1 MDFAGPYIKAFKAGL
16 SEPVIDRE
24 MLVYW
29 YRPMMKDI
37 DCDGT
42 DACHTRP
49 DGWQFVKDTVFVA
62 SFSKT
67 GGSVK
72 VTSGGKVVEKDIGAG
87 VTMME
92 FDMAVGDQTFE
103 MTTSTAKLSGKSA
116 QPILGSCWVS
126 DLRVF
131 GCYLSPEADK
141 DEFFCDRTEPLITL
155 ISTPACSPEQERLI
169 TTLYTQSTSFT

>member
-1 MDFAGPYIKAFKAGL
+1 MPHTALMDFAGPYIKAFKAGL
-16 SEPVIDRE
+16 GEPVIDRE

-42 DACHTRP
+42 DACRTRP
-49 DGWQFVKDTVFVA
+49 DGWQFVEDTVFVA

-67 GGSVK
+67 SGSVK

-87 VTMME
+87 VTMLE

-116 QPILGSCWVS
+116 QAVLGSCWVS
-126 DLRVF
+126 NQQVF
-131 GCYLSPEADK
+131 GCHLSFDEADS
-141 DEFFCDRTEPLITL
+141 DGSFCDRTEPLITL
-155 ISTPACSPEQERLI
+155 ISIPGCSPEQ
-169 TTLYTQSTSFT
+169 